1 MSVIIIGDKSC
12 VVVDKNNYKIKD
24 DFSFL
29 KFLSSIEDRV
39 ICNNK
44 DFFINYEEVPY
55 VNILYR
61 RDFVKNY
68 EKSKLQQ
75 LKFFAVKLI
84 SHKKPTKVNFV
95 NSLALIENSNTG
107 KLSDECRN
115 IGIIEHFAFTVSS
128 VLNLKLYWLVVSENL
143 IGGFS
148 IIIGYNDGV
157 ILYRCIDT
165 LDSIHLEI
173 EKSEH
178 YLSKFGLTED
188 VIKTRIAFIK
198 SSEIKNTFLNT
209 YEVYNEYGD
218 VYIARRLRPYNTSK
232 PFLVINN
239 KEYLKMKIGQIIRK
253 IFICLVPVVLLLI
266 VIYVQKNY
274 ERSSENA
281 KIKNTE
287 NIVNKS
293 IEKLDQKINRLIDR
307 SRKQDKTEDFISRD
321 FEDFDNIYSGL
332 KKSYKKLYKE
342 LEDLENSINKSR
354 LSVISSQKKFDNSIN
369 LGLILPKDVNLISYN
384 YEFSSV
390 NNENKAR
397 LSLKLETNDEK
408 NLDKLIINMKKSDK
422 NFKIEKVEK
431 IDANVYEV
439 VFIK

>member
-1 MSVIIIGDKSC
+1 
-12 VVVDKNNYKIKD
+12 
-24 DFSFL
+24 
-29 KFLSSIEDRV
+29 
-39 ICNNK
+39 
-44 DFFINYEEVPY
+44 
-55 VNILYR
+55 
-61 RDFVKNY
+61 
-68 EKSKLQQ
+68 
-75 LKFFAVKLI
+75 
-84 SHKKPTKVNFV
+84 
-95 NSLALIENSNTG
+95 
-107 KLSDECRN
+107 
-115 IGIIEHFAFTVSS
+115 
-128 VLNLKLYWLVVSENL
+128 
-143 IGGFS
+143 
-148 IIIGYNDGV
+148 
-157 ILYRCIDT
+157 
-165 LDSIHLEI
+165 
-173 EKSEH
+173 
-178 YLSKFGLTED
+178 
-188 VIKTRIAFIK
+188 
-198 SSEIKNTFLNT
+198 
-209 YEVYNEYGD
+209 
-218 VYIARRLRPYNTSK
+218 
-232 PFLVINN
+232 
-239 KEYLKMKIGQIIRK
+239 MKIGQIIRK

-274 ERSSENA
+274 ERSSENT

-354 LSVISSQKKFDNSIN
+354 LSVISSQQKFDNSIN

-431 IDANVYEV
+431 IDANVYVV

>member
-55 VNILYR
+55 VNVLYR

-84 SHKKPTKVNFV
+84 SHKKPAKVNFV

-198 SSEIKNTFLNT
+198 SCTT
-209 YEVYNEYGD
+209 Y
-218 VYIARRLRPYNTSK
+218 K
-232 PFLVINN
+232 LVI
-239 KEYLKMKIGQIIRK
+239 
-253 IFICLVPVVLLLI
+253 F
-266 VIYVQKNY
+266 
-274 ERSSENA
+274 
-281 KIKNTE
+281 
-287 NIVNKS
+287 
-293 IEKLDQKINRLIDR
+293 
-307 SRKQDKTEDFISRD
+307 
-321 FEDFDNIYSGL
+321 
-332 KKSYKKLYKE
+332 
-342 LEDLENSINKSR
+342 
-354 LSVISSQKKFDNSIN
+354 
-369 LGLILPKDVNLISYN
+369 
-384 YEFSSV
+384 
-390 NNENKAR
+390 
-397 LSLKLETNDEK
+397 
-408 NLDKLIINMKKSDK
+408 
-422 NFKIEKVEK
+422 
-431 IDANVYEV
+431 
-439 VFIK
+439 